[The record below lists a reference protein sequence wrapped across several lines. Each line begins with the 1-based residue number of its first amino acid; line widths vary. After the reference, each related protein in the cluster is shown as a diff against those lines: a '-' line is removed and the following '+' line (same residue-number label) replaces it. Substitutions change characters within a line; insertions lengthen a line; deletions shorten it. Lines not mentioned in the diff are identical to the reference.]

1 MGALSDLR
9 YSLGG
14 EQKNAPRF
22 HFFCART
29 GISPGRVRALSPS
42 VNPVWMF
49 GASSRVHAASRPQTN
64 STPPEFAGHPLRR
77 TGPARR
83 GQRETA
89 PLAVKPPYLTLA
101 RYDEQNRDPDCLN
114 LRPDPK
120 AGLRDAAS
128 ADASSWQH
136 HYRYCPITPLTKLK
150 GVGWATVF
158 WPSFSEW
165 LPTLIYTTA
174 SGRVYP
180 RLLTRKGG
188 SNALALTT
196 CRARLAQTRGGIKV
210 ALASARSPFPG
221 KTKSTSAKI

>member
-1 MGALSDLR
+1 MTSCGCLTVTLTAR
-9 YSLGG
+9 IGHRSLTAWRLQHSVRVVGG
-14 EQKNAPRF
+14 YGSWA
-22 HFFCART
+22 
-29 GISPGRVRALSPS
+29 
-42 VNPVWMF
+42 
-49 GASSRVHAASRPQTN
+49 
-64 STPPEFAGHPLRR
+64 PLRR
-77 TGPARR
+77 SLPTSRAALNYSRAGCARKM
-83 GQRETA
+83 G
-89 PLAVKPPYLTLA
+89 AVKPAYRTLA